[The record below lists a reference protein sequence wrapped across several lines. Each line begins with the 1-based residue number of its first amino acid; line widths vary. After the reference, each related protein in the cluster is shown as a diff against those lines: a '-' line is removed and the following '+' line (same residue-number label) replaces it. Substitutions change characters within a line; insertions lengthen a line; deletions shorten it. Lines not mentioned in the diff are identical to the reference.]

1 MSLFKK
7 PEEVKS
13 GLKFLIYGATGTGK
27 TWFTLSFPKIVGI
40 DTEDGWSRY
49 VNKPIGK
56 NISLILTSSS
66 ASDLEEA
73 LEEIEEELIG
83 TNEIKTFAL
92 DSYTKIYENQQFA
105 LQSLAEKRQRRKGG
119 DTEDVGMSVR
129 DWGKLKLNTKK
140 IQATQLKLASMGIN
154 IIDVA
159 QEADI
164 KEKRGENWVVVGH
177 KPDLSKGVEFDYD
190 VVLRFI
196 TEEDKKNKTVSY
208 KAEVLKDRTGT
219 FKKYDV
225 IDNPAFDLWGDTYKQ
240 TMSAKESVVDFKK
253 DIAKDINKVAQEEAT
268 AEEIV
273 TEIKAFL
280 KGANAEQKI
289 KVSKCMKSLEL
300 NIKDLASNDID
311 KLKEIQDLIN
321 TL

>member
-1 MSLFKK
+1 MSLFRK

-27 TWFTLSFPKIVGI
+27 TWFALSFPEIIGV
-40 DTEDGWSRY
+40 DTEDGWARY
-49 VNKPIGK
+49 IQKPIGK
-56 NISLILTSSS
+56 NIKGILTSSS

-73 LEEIEEELIG
+73 LDEIDEELVG
-83 TNEIKTFAL
+83 TFKTFAL

-119 DTEDVGMSVR
+119 DIEDVGMSVR
-129 DWGKLKLNTKK
+129 DWGKLKLNTKR
-140 IQATQLKLASMGIN
+140 IQATQLMLASKGVN
-154 IIDVA
+154 IVNIA

-164 KEKRGENWVVVGH
+164 KEKKGDQFVVVGH

-196 TEEDKKNKTVSY
+196 TEEDKKNKKVSY

-225 IDNPAFDLWGDTYKQ
+225 VESPIFDMWSDTYKE
-240 TMSAKESVVDFKK
+240 TMSAKESVVNFNN
-253 DIAKDINKVAQEEAT
+253 DINKDINKEAT
-268 AEEIV
+268 ESASTTEIV
-273 TEIKAFL
+273 DEIKSFL
-280 KGANAEQKI
+280 KSANAEQKAKI
-289 KVSKCMKSLEL
+289 VKAMKTMEL
-300 NIKDLASNDID
+300 NVKDLASNDIE
-311 KLKEIQDLIN
+311 KLKEILDLTQ

>member
-49 VNKPIGK
+49 LNKPIGK
-56 NISLILTSSS
+56 NIELILTSSS

-73 LEEIEEELIG
+73 LDEIEDELVG
-83 TNEIKTFAL
+83 TNKIKTFAL

-196 TEEDKKNKTVSY
+196 TEEDKKNKSVLY

-225 IDNPAFDLWGDTYKQ
+225 IDNPTFELWNDTYKE
-240 TMSAKESVVDFKK
+240 TMSAKESVIDFKK
-253 DIAKDINKVAQEEAT
+253 DIDKDINKEAIESASAT
-268 AEEIV
+268 EIV
-273 TEIKAFL
+273 NEIKTFL
-280 KGANAEQKI
+280 KSATTEQKAKI
-289 KVSKCMKSLEL
+289 SKAMKSAEL

-311 KLKEIQDLIN
+311 KLKEILDLAH

>member
-27 TWFTLSFPKIVGI
+27 TWFALSFPEIVGI
-40 DTEDGWSRY
+40 DTEDGWARY

-56 NISLILTSSS
+56 NIKHILTSSS
-66 ASDLEEA
+66 TTDLEDA
-73 LEEIEEELIG
+73 LDEIDEELV
-83 TNEIKTFAL
+83 NNVKTFVL

-105 LQSLAEKRQRRKGG
+105 LQNLAEKRARRKGG
-119 DTEDVGMSVR
+119 DVEDTSMSVR

-140 IQATQLKLASMGIN
+140 IQATQLMLASKGVN
-154 IIDVA
+154 IVNVA

-164 KEKRGENWVVVGH
+164 KEKRGENWVVIGH

-190 VVLRFI
+190 IVLRFT
-196 TEEDKKNKTVSY
+196 TEDDKKNKTVTY

-219 FKKYDV
+219 FKKYD
-225 IDNPAFDLWGDTYKQ
+225 IIENPSFDMWEDVYNE
-240 TMSAKESVVDFKK
+240 TMVAKESIVDFKK
-253 DIAKDINKVAQEEAT
+253 DMKKDFDKAEKEETSAR
-268 AEEIV
+268 ELV
-273 TEIKAFL
+273 DKIKDFL
-280 KGANAEQKI
+280 KTANDDTKKI
-289 KVSKCMKSLEL
+289 IGTTMKKIDLNVKDMVSNPIE
-300 NIKDLASNDID
+300 
-311 KLKEIQDLIN
+311 KLQEISDLID